1 MSMTDWVEVIAQS
14 QAMINQLTAVQAV
27 AVARVAATESVEAE
41 DGTVDERSCLLG
53 HVRLDAAALV
63 AEPLGVTESA
73 AQRRV
78 SLAVREVT
86 VLRSVHESMAAGTID
101 GWRAALVGEELLDA
115 PDDVARATA
124 SRVVDGLARRSGA
137 EVRRRVR
144 RALAAIDEEWLRQRT
159 ERARRDRSV
168 RRWAQEPG
176 VDAWFG
182 TFPAE
187 QSAVAWA
194 AVDDLAQRYR
204 RDGSCESIEQA
215 RADAMLDLVLGR
227 ATTRVTVQLTVP
239 AEPGSAP
246 GPTGDDQ
253 RNAAAGPP
261 TGRAVPGAACPF
273 FATAGA
279 GALGGDAVGAQ
290 VGCGGAERGGA
301 ERGGAERG
309 GSVGGEPAAVS
320 APGGAT
326 ATAVESGRAVAD
338 DDSAA
343 TRALVGHVLQSL
355 PPAGAFVEVRGLDG
369 SGSSEVPAAWVAAH
383 LEQAAAAHS
392 PVGREA
398 VEVFACHPST
408 GALIDATAALTSEGY
423 RPGAA
428 LVRLVR
434 ARDGHCRFPGCSTAA
449 RFCDLDHVRPW
460 PTGAT
465 CADNLVLL
473 CRRHHRVKQS
483 PGWWARLHAD
493 GTMAWSTPDGRT
505 LNSEPLDHRR
515 HVGSSRASALA
526 GTHEPGPAGAEP
538 RHPTVTAPGHMTMV
552 QAPVRPLSAPLATPQ
567 ELITASWAPLTTP
580 LPTGE
585 SRAGTVLGDAQ
596 ASGSQPSRPRSLDP
610 GPFSRLEHAQEHS
623 LAFSTGSRP
632 LQKGWADGPVA
643 PHLSRCTGAIISPDW
658 SRWCRARPRRPGP
671 LDERSDPPPF

>member
-41 DGTVDERSCLLG
+41 DGTVEERSCRLG

-115 PDDVARATA
+115 PDGVARATA
-124 SRVVDGLARRSGA
+124 SRVVDGLAGRSGA

-144 RALAAIDEEWLRQRT
+144 RALAAVDEEWLRQRT

-227 ATTRVTVQLTVP
+227 ASTRVTVQLTVP
-239 AEPGSAP
+239 AEAVSAP
-246 GPTGDDQ
+246 DPTGEDHP
-253 RNAAAGPP
+253 NAVAGLTTANTVPGAARPLLATAADGHAP
-261 TGRAVPGAACPF
+261 GRAVPAAGP
-273 FATAGA
+273 
-279 GALGGDAVGAQ
+279 
-290 VGCGGAERGGA
+290 
-301 ERGGAERG
+301 
-309 GSVGGEPAAVS
+309 
-320 APGGAT
+320 
-326 ATAVESGRAVAD
+326 
-338 DDSAA
+338 AA
-343 TRALVGHVLQSL
+343 TRALVEDVLRSL
-355 PPAGAFVEVRGLDG
+355 PPAGAFIEVRGLDG
-369 SGSSEVPAAWVAAH
+369 SGPSEVPTAWVAGH
-383 LEQAAAAHS
+383 LEQAAAANRPS
-392 PVGREA
+392 GREA
-398 VEVFACHPST
+398 IQVVACHPST
-408 GALIDATAALTSEGY
+408 GALIDAARALMSERY

-428 LVRLVR
+428 LIRFVR

-483 PGWWARLHAD
+483 PGWWARLHGD
-493 GTMAWSTPDGRT
+493 GAMAWTTPDGRT
-505 LNSEPLDHRR
+505 LTSEPLDHRR
-515 HVGSSRASALA
+515 IGPSCRTSPVAGAL
-526 GTHEPGPAGAEP
+526 EPSPAGAEP
-538 RHPTVTAPGHMTMV
+538 RPRPPTMTPSGRTAMP
-552 QAPVRPLSAPLATPQ
+552 S
-567 ELITASWAPLTTP
+567 EL
-580 LPTGE
+580 
-585 SRAGTVLGDAQ
+585 
-596 ASGSQPSRPRSLDP
+596 QPSRLRSLDP
-610 GPFSRLEHAQEHS
+610 GPFSRLEHAQEHF
-623 LAFSTGSRP
+623 LASSTGSRP
-632 LQKGWADGPVA
+632 LQKGSEDGPGA
-643 PHLSRCTGAIISPDW
+643 PHLSRCTGEITISSAW
-658 SRWCRARPRRPGP
+658 RRWCRARPRRSGACG
-671 LDERSDPPPF
+671 ERSDSPPF

>member
-1 MSMTDWVEVIAQS
+1 MGLTSPDPAVEGNGLTGLATARHWTRRCPQGRRLDGVVHSRARGGRAVGAVGQNRTHERISDGRRSSRRGQGRPCRVRSGCSGGIPGNSSGPVGSAGSVGPVGPVASAGPVGSAEVVGPAASVDMSMTDWVEVIAQS

-408 GALIDATAALTSEGY
+408 GALIDATA
-423 RPGAA
+423 RPDVGG
-428 LVRLVR
+428 V
-434 ARDGHCRFPGCSTAA
+434 P
-449 RFCDLDHVRPW
+449 P
-460 PTGAT
+460 
-465 CADNLVLL
+465 
-473 CRRHHRVKQS
+473 RR
-483 PGWWARLHAD
+483 
-493 GTMAWSTPDGRT
+493 
-505 LNSEPLDHRR
+505 
-515 HVGSSRASALA
+515 
-526 GTHEPGPAGAEP
+526 
-538 RHPTVTAPGHMTMV
+538 
-552 QAPVRPLSAPLATPQ
+552 
-567 ELITASWAPLTTP
+567 
-580 LPTGE
+580 
-585 SRAGTVLGDAQ
+585 
-596 ASGSQPSRPRSLDP
+596 
-610 GPFSRLEHAQEHS
+610 
-623 LAFSTGSRP
+623 
-632 LQKGWADGPVA
+632 
-643 PHLSRCTGAIISPDW
+643 
-658 SRWCRARPRRPGP
+658 RARPTRACPGRSLSIPWVLDGRSVLRPRPRPAVADGRHLRGQP
-671 LDERSDPPPF
+671 RAALSSTPSRQAVARLVGAPARGRHDGLVHP